1 MKKRICFK
9 LLLFYILIVSSV
21 SAQEIVW
28 QQIYGYAYID
38 ELITI
43 EPTADGGFIC
53 GGYSD
58 SKISSLVNNDWDYYI
73 AKFDSNGNF
82 QWDKNIG
89 SADVDYFGDIIQTND
104 GGFMVGG
111 GSSGDSSRA
120 KSADSKGYED
130 FWIVK
135 IDSVG
140 NILWDKTIGG
150 SGSDRMQE
158 IIEMQDGGFL
168 CAGYSYSGISGDKTE
183 ANHGYGDYWI
193 LRLDSNANIIWQKT
207 IGSSREEYVI
217 KMLLD
222 NFGNII
228 IGDYYKT
235 SGMGFQ
241 YIVHKLDSAGNNIWT
256 KHYGGLDADRLSD
269 LIVTADGGYICA
281 GFSISNISGTKTENC
296 RGHYDYWIIKLSQTG
311 NIQWQRTIGGQDYDE
326 LNSIVQTPDGGFI
339 CGGFSVSEIS
349 GDKTEMNYGYGDFW
363 VIKIDSVGNTIWQN
377 TIGGTNYDKL
387 TAQLIKNDGSVVIG
401 GKSGSEYSGDKT
413 SPSLGLGDNWIL
425 KINANS
431 NLINGKVFT
440 DINLDTAYT
449 TGENTIDGLKI
460 TESTTGRI
468 SFTNFSGNY
477 SLAIFD
483 TGQYHISPATNIPYY
498 NPNPL
503 VHTANFT
510 GILQTDSLNDFA
522 YQPAGNFDDL
532 CMNISPLGAFRPGF
546 NGNFMLNY
554 KNVGTTTQNPTI
566 VFHLYPNVSFV
577 SASVPPSAVYPDSVV
592 WNQVNF
598 TPFQQRQILVTVNLS
613 PSLPSG
619 SILNSYAQIRPI
631 DNDFNP
637 SCNNATWEVTVTG
650 SFDPNDILVDQDTL
664 FSTVFPNPPYLEY
677 LIRFQNT
684 GTDTAFTVKILNPID
699 TFKLDLNTLEF
710 VATSHPM
717 DMRFIYHER
726 NMEFLFN
733 NIFLPDSN
741 VNEPASHG
749 FIRYRIKPKSNLQP
763 GDTIKN
769 FAAIYFDFNE
779 PVITN
784 AVETKIVTPTG
795 INYVEKNTEIKLY
808 PNPATNE
815 LFVEIVGPA
824 GKSII
829 VDLFN
834 LYGQKTRA
842 LYHDRIGN
850 AGWKGKFDLTGLNAG
865 VYLLQYNVD
874 GVTKS
879 VKFVKM

>member
-1 MKKRICFK
+1 MKPVCGLFLIICQF
-9 LLLFYILIVSSV
+9 LTASV
-21 SAQEIVW
+21 SAQEIEW
-28 QQIYGYAYID
+28 QQLYGYAFAD
-38 ELITI
+38 ELKTI
-43 EPTADGGFIC
+43 EQTTDGGFIC

-58 SKISSLVNNDWDYYI
+58 SKISGNPDYDYYI

-89 SADVDYFGDIIQTND
+89 SADYDFFGDIIQTSD
-104 GGFMVGG
+104 GGYILGG
-111 GSSGDSSRA
+111 GSLGDSSRA
-120 KSADSKGYED
+120 KTADSKGGED
-130 FWIVK
+130 FWILK

-193 LRLDSNANIIWQKT
+193 LRLDSSANIIWQKT
-207 IGSSREEYVI
+207 IGSYSNEQVE
-217 KMLLD
+217 KMVVD
-222 NFGNII
+222 NSGNII
-228 IGDYYKT
+228 IGDYYK
-235 SGMGFQ
+235 SSSKGYQ
-241 YIVHKLDSAGNNIWT
+241 YIIWKLDSLGNPIWF
-256 KHYGGLDADRLSD
+256 KNRGGLDAEYLHD
-269 LIVTADGGYICA
+269 LIVTSDGGYLCA
-281 GFSISNISGTKTENC
+281 GSSKSDSSGAKTENC
-296 RGHYDYWIIKLSQTG
+296 KGEFDYWIVKLGPAG
-311 NIQWQRTIGGQDYDE
+311 NIQWQRTIGGQGVDM
-326 LNSIVQTPDGGFI
+326 LFSVSQTADGGFI
-339 CGGFSVSEIS
+339 CGGYSNSNIS
-349 GDKTEMNYGYGDFW
+349 GDKTEACIGQNDYWIMK
-363 VIKIDSVGNTIWQN
+363 VDSTGTIIWQN
-377 TIGGTNYDKL
+377 TIGGSSEDALSTLVIAD
-387 TAQLIKNDGSVVIG
+387 DGCIVVG
-401 GKSGSEYSGDKT
+401 GKSYSENSGDKT
-413 SPSLGLGDNWIL
+413 SPHLGIGDNWIL
-425 KINANS
+425 KINTNS

-460 TESTTGRI
+460 TESTTGRF
-468 SFTNFSGNY
+468 SFTNAYGNY

-483 TGQYHISPATNIPYY
+483 TGQYLISPSANIPYY

-503 VHTANFT
+503 VHTASFT
-510 GILQTDSLNDFA
+510 GLLQSDSLNDFA

-532 CMNISPLGAFRPGF
+532 CMSISPVGAFRPGF

-598 TPFQQRQILVTVNLS
+598 TPFQQRQILVTVNLD
-613 PSLPSG
+613 PSLPIG

-650 SFDPNDILVDQDTL
+650 SLDPNDIIVNQDTV
-664 FSTVFPNPPYLEY
+664 FSTVFPNPPFLEY

-684 GTDTAFTVKILNPID
+684 GTDTAFTIKILNPLD

-710 VATSHPM
+710 VAASHPM

-726 NMEFLFN
+726 SMEFLFN

-741 VNEPASHG
+741 VNESASHG
-749 FIRYRIKPKSNLQP
+749 FVRYRIKPKSNLQS

-784 AVETKIVTPTG
+784 TAKRR
-795 INYVEKNTEIKLY
+795 LLHLQ
-808 PNPATNE
+808 E
-815 LFVEIVGPA
+815 LI
-824 GKSII
+824 
-829 VDLFN
+829 L
-834 LYGQKTRA
+834 
-842 LYHDRIGN
+842 
-850 AGWKGKFDLTGLNAG
+850 
-865 VYLLQYNVD
+865 
-874 GVTKS
+874 
-879 VKFVKM
+879 